1 MKKIDINK
9 LKGEDLFWY
18 FTKDYPDDDYSSLV
32 KLLPYATMDFEK
44 AYEILERIV
53 REGKKLVAV
62 YPLLEETDT
71 SKMEFVGSIEDG
83 GLYIE

>member
-1 MKKIDINK
+1 MKTIDFTK

-18 FTKDYPDDDYSSLV
+18 FTKDYPDEDYSSV
-32 KLLPYATMDFEK
+32 VRLLPYATMDFEK

-71 SKMEFVGSIEDG
+71 SKMEYVGSIMDG
-83 GLYIE
+83 DLYIE

>member
-32 KLLPYATMDFEK
+32 KLLPYATMDLEK

-62 YPLLEETDT
+62 YPFLEETDT